1 MQTQSPHSPVTG
13 KFGLAR
19 LLQQGCSTSSNLYCR
34 QGSPDTEGK
43 QSEKKKKPAL
53 FLILATTR
61 KAWPAVSRLA
71 RRDGTVG
78 ARRGHLS
85 SSKRE
90 MRGPARAG
98 PAAPATPTRGCASG
112 SGCCSQGWLRGLSS
126 LLFLPRGFLQSPR
139 HKELRLLHHTGP

>member
-1 MQTQSPHSPVTG
+1 MQTDSPYSPVTG

-43 QSEKKKKPAL
+43 QREKKTCFVPDFSNHQESMACCQPA
-53 FLILATTR
+53 
-61 KAWPAVSRLA
+61 A

-126 LLFLPRGFLQSPR
+126 LLFLPRGSLHSPR
-139 HKELRLLHHTGP
+139 HKELRLLHHTGS

>member
-1 MQTQSPHSPVTG
+1 MQTVSSQPCHRKVWTG
-13 KFGLAR
+13 QAATTGMLHILQP
-19 LLQQGCSTSSNLYCR
+19 LLPPGQPGHR
-34 QGSPDTEGK
+34 GEAK
-43 QSEKKKKPAL
+43 RKKPAL